1 MTYNDLDIYVP
12 NNWMYLS
19 KKNKGERRMKKLFLA
34 VMTVLFAV
42 ALIACQPE
50 EGDPTTLYIQ
60 FVPSSAVDTTM
71 LTRLRDLETILED
84 ELAEAG
90 FEVNVV
96 ISIGTTYQAVVEA
109 MDSGTVH
116 VGFLTAQQYAFA
128 TLTYPGKFN
137 VLLTSVRSAYQAQLG
152 TNGEQLSNAQWIANV
167 NAPGYTAQLHP
178 TAKTS
183 SYPSMLLVRNA
194 DYDAWKDG
202 GWVEQIKGKTVGTQG
217 TTSGSGYVYPTMLLR
232 ENGLKFVSGTPNAA
246 QGEVRAQ
253 TVAGHQNSVLALLNN
268 EVDAVFTFLDA
279 RNHATAYNAW
289 IEANPG
295 KTPFSET
302 KVVALTPQIYNDTI
316 TTVSTLSAAF
326 RDAIANAFIAALG
339 YEAGAAALQIYQHA
353 GYLKAKDEDYDGE
366 REVWKFLHP
375 DDFPN
380 G

>member
-1 MTYNDLDIYVP
+1 
-12 NNWMYLS
+12 
-19 KKNKGERRMKKLFLA
+19 MKKLFLA
-34 VMTVLFAV
+34 FMTVLFAV
-42 ALIACQPE
+42 ALFACQPE
-50 EGDPTTLYIQ
+50 DGDPTTLYIQ

-84 ELAEAG
+84 ELLEAG
-90 FEVNVV
+90 FEINVV

-137 VLLTSVRSAYQAQLG
+137 VLLTSVRSAYQAQL
-152 TNGEQLSNAQWIANV
+152 NAQGEQLSNAEWIANV
-167 NAPGYTAQLHP
+167 NAPGYTAALHA

-202 GWVEQIKGKTVGTQG
+202 GWIEQIKGKTVGTQG

-232 ENGLKFVSGTPNAA
+232 ENGLKFVSGTANAS

-279 RNHATAYNAW
+279 RNHPTAYNAW
-289 IEANPG
+289 VDANPG

-316 TTVSTLSAAF
+316 TTVSTLSDAL
-326 RDAIANAFIAALG
+326 REAIANAFIAALG

-366 REVWKFLHP
+366 RNVWKFLHP
-375 DDFPN
+375 EDFPN

>member
-1 MTYNDLDIYVP
+1 
-12 NNWMYLS
+12 
-19 KKNKGERRMKKLFLA
+19 MKKLLLIFIMML
-34 VMTVLFAV
+34 VVVGLFA
-42 ALIACQPE
+42 CKQK
-50 EGDPTTLYIQ
+50 EGDPTTLYVQ
-60 FVPSSAVDTTM
+60 FVPSSAIDTAM
-71 LTRLRDLETILED
+71 LTKLRDLETILET

-90 FEVNVV
+90 FEINVV

-116 VGFLTAQQYAFA
+116 VGFLTSQQYAFA
-128 TLTYPGKFN
+128 SLTYPNKFN
-137 VLLTSVRSAYQAQLG
+137 VLLTSVRSAYAAQLDAQG
-152 TNGEQLSNAQWIANV
+152 NQLSNAAWIANV
-167 NAPGYTAQLHP
+167 NAPGYTAAYHA

-217 TTSGSGYVYPTMLLR
+217 TTSGSGYVYPTMLLK
-232 ENGLKFVSGTPNAA
+232 ENGLKFVSGTSNAA
-246 QGEVRAQ
+246 NGEVKAQ
-253 TVAGHQNSVLALLNN
+253 PVSGHQNSVLALLNN

-295 KTPFSET
+295 KTPFTET

-316 TTVSTLSAAF
+316 TTVSTLSDAL
-326 RDAIANAFIAALG
+326 RTAIANAFIAALG
-339 YEAGAAALQIYQHA
+339 YEAGAAALQIYQHT
-353 GYLKAKDEDYDGE
+353 GYLLAQDSDYDGE

-375 DDFPN
+375 EDFPN

>member
-1 MTYNDLDIYVP
+1 
-12 NNWMYLS
+12 
-19 KKNKGERRMKKLFLA
+19 MKKLYMFLVA
-34 VMTVLFAV
+34 LFFAV

-50 EGDPTTLYIQ
+50 DGDPTTLYIQ
-60 FVPSSAVDTTM
+60 FVPSSSIDTAM
-71 LTRLRDLETILED
+71 LTKLRDLEGILED
-84 ELAEAG
+84 ELAKAG
-90 FEVNVV
+90 FEINVA

-128 TLTYPGKFN
+128 SLTYPEKFN
-137 VLLTSVRSAYQAQLG
+137 VLLTSVRNAYVAQLDAQG
-152 TNGEQLSNAQWIANV
+152 NQLSNEDWIANV
-167 NAPGYTAQLHP
+167 NAPGYTAALHP
-178 TAKTS
+178 TGKTS

-217 TTSGSGYVYPTMLLR
+217 TTSGSGYVYPTMLLQ

-246 QGEVRAQ
+246 NGEVKAQ
-253 TVAGHQNSVLALLNN
+253 TVSGHQNSVLALLNN

-279 RNHATAYNAW
+279 RLHASAYNAW
-289 IEANPG
+289 MEANPG

-316 TTVSTLSAAF
+316 TTVSTLSDEL
-326 RDAIANAFIAALG
+326 REAIANAFIAALG
-339 YEAGAAALQIYQHA
+339 TETGAAALQIYNHT

-366 REVWKFLHP
+366 RAVWKFLHP
-375 DDFPN
+375 EDFPE
-380 G
+380 